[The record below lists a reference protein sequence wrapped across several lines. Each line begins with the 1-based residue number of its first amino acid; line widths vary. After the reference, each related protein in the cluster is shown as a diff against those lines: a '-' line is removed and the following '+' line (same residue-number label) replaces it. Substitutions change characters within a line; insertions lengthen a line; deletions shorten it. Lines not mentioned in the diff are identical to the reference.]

1 MWCANITASDYPEK
15 ALQVKKV
22 ERLYSDQILYFK
34 YAIFRPRCFIAS
46 HTPFSPCSPCSDNPL
61 GYLPEFQS
69 DARRIKAK
77 HKINASEIIN
87 FVYNVRKT
95 P

>member
-1 MWCANITASDYPEK
+1 MWCANITASDYLEK
-15 ALQVKKV
+15 ALQVKKD
-22 ERLYSDQILYFK
+22 ERLYSEQILYFK

-46 HTPFSPCSPCSDNPL
+46 HTPLSPCSDNPL

-69 DARRIKAK
+69 DARLIKAK